1 MRSVG
6 SREDD
11 EYWNE
16 RYEHLRDCD
25 ECGEALDYERFSGM
39 CYDCEEAEDE

>member
-1 MRSVG
+1 MG

-16 RYEHLRDCD
+16 RYEHLKGCEECGAVIDYDDLDFCI
-25 ECGEALDYERFSGM
+25 ECGE
-39 CYDCEEAEDE
+39 EEED